1 MKHIKLY
8 ENFNFNEDDF
18 DFEEEQPTTTFQIG
32 DAVEFVNNENVI
44 ITMVNNLRNSS
55 NSIGTK
61 AYVLDIKIHNIY
73 GEALQ
78 ISNTVWYT
86 ANAFKKINLLH

>member
-1 MKHIKLY
+1 MKYIKLY

-61 AYVLDIKIHNIY
+61 AYVLDIKIHMEKPYKLVTLFGIQQMH
-73 GEALQ
+73 L
-78 ISNTVWYT
+78 
-86 ANAFKKINLLH
+86 KK